1 MNYLIS
7 LPGLLIAIV
16 LHELAHGYTAYVLGD
31 NTAKDAGRLTLNP
44 IKHIDPMGALCML
57 VFRFGWAKAVPIN
70 PYNFKHRKRD
80 MFLVSIAG
88 VVTNFILA
96 VIFALVLVNVPIRS
110 EMIYDMVSIAMWYN
124 IMLCVFNLIPLP
136 PLDGSKILAS
146 FLPKKMEY
154 YFYKYERYF
163 YFILVILIMTDRTS
177 WFMDPVI
184 NLVFRSILRII
195 SL

>member
-110 EMIYDMVSIAMWYN
+110 EMIYDMISIAMWYN

-146 FLPKKMEY
+146 FLPKKIEY

-163 YFILVILIMTDRTS
+163 YFVLVILIMTDRTS

>member
-70 PYNFKHRKRD
+70 PYNFSHRKRD

-96 VIFALVLVNVPIRS
+96 VIFALVLVNVPIRN
-110 EMIYDMVSIAMWYN
+110 EIIYDMVSIAMWYN

-163 YFILVILIMTDRTS
+163 YFVLVILIMTDRTS

>member
-31 NTAKDAGRLTLNP
+31 DTAKNAGRLTLNP

-57 VFRFGWAKAVPIN
+57 IFRFGWAKAVPIN
-70 PYNFKHRKRD
+70 PYNFNHRKRD

-110 EMIYDMVSIAMWYN
+110 EMIYDMISIAMWYN

-163 YFILVILIMTDRTS
+163 YFVLVILIMTDRTS

-195 SL
+195 NL